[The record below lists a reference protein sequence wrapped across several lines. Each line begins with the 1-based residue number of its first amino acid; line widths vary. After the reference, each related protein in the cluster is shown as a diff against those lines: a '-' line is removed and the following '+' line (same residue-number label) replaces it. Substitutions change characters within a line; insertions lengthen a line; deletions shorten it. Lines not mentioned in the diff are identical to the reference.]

1 MSRFKNKLHIK
12 KGDMVVM
19 LSGNHKY
26 GPENKATHRVLEVL
40 PDTQMA
46 IVEGVHIVSKHT
58 KPNAKNTQGGIVK
71 TPAAVPISKIALL
84 DPKDGRPTR
93 IGRRIENGKS
103 VRFSKRSN
111 QVIK

>member
-1 MSRFKNKLHIK
+1 MGRFKNKLHIK

-19 LSGNHKY
+19 ISGNHKY
-26 GPENKATHRVLEVL
+26 GPDHKAAHPVLEVF
-40 PDTQMA
+40 PEQQTA

-71 TPAAVPISKIALL
+71 TAAAVSVSKIALL
-84 DPKDGRPTR
+84 DAKDGKPTR

-103 VRFSKRSN
+103 VRYSK
-111 QVIK
+111 

>member
-19 LSGNHKY
+19 ISGNHKY
-26 GPENKATHRVLEVL
+26 GPDNKATHRVLEVF
-40 PDTQMA
+40 PEDQTA

-71 TPAAVPISKIALL
+71 TAAAEKKNALL
-84 DPKDGRPTR
+84 DPKDGKPTR
-93 IGRRIENGKS
+93 RKKNRERQIRSLFVCLNVKS
-103 VRFSKRSN
+103 
-111 QVIK
+111 